1 MGARREAGA
10 AAELRDAREAL
21 RLLGYSVITVAN
33 PTASELAA
41 SLMAHASQDG
51 WAAHASSVVALMAH
65 GHGARL
71 ECQAA

>member
-1 MGARREAGA
+1 M
-10 AAELRDAREAL
+10 
-21 RLLGYSVITVAN
+21 AN

-65 GHGARL
+65 GHAARL